1 MKIISI
7 GSSTKDV
14 FFPIDG
20 GIVLETPED
29 LEAQKKIAF
38 ELGAK
43 YQLADV
49 RHEAVGGCA
58 ANVACGL
65 ACLGVESFC
74 STHVGNDQSGEW
86 IKDELKQKGV
96 KVDLIQIDEKCQSD
110 LSFILD
116 HLPSGDKIIFSDRDS
131 NEKLEILPREIKK
144 IEAEWIFVSSL
155 NGNKE
160 ENWENKID
168 KIMQLIKDNDLK
180 LAFNP
185 GQKNIKKNPQKVIAV
200 ASQSQILII
209 NKDEAIEIMASVSQS
224 SDSKLND
231 EKFLIKKARE
241 IGTKMVVI
249 TDGIRGAWGFDGKEI
264 LHVDAL
270 VRKAVDTTG
279 AGDAF
284 TSGFLAAHLKEKNLE
299 EALKWGIINS
309 SNSVTE
315 YGGQKGLLTQEE
327 IEKNISKVNIEKL
340 V

>member
-74 STHVGNDQSGEW
+74 CTHVGNDQSGEW
-86 IKDELKQKGV
+86 IKNELKQKGV
-96 KVDLIQIDEKCQSD
+96 KADLIQTDKKCQSD

-116 HLPSGDKIIFSDRDS
+116 HLPSEDKIIFSDRDS
-131 NEKLEILPREIKK
+131 NEKLEILSEEIKK
-144 IEAEWIFVSSL
+144 IRAEWIFVSSL
-155 NGNKE
+155 NGNE
-160 ENWENKID
+160 EESWENKMD
-168 KIMQLIKDNDLK
+168 KIMKLVKDGNLK

-185 GQKNIKKNPQKVIAV
+185 GQKNIKKDSQKVVAV
-200 ASQSQILII
+200 VGQSQILII
-209 NKDEAIEIMASVSQS
+209 NKDEAIEITASVLQS
-224 SDSKLND
+224 SDSELND
-231 EKFLIKKARE
+231 EKFLIRKVKETGAE
-241 IGTKMVVI
+241 LVVI

-284 TSGFLAAHLKEKNLE
+284 TSGFLAAHLKGKNLGE
-299 EALKWGIINS
+299 SLKWGIINS

-315 YGGQKGLLTQEE
+315 YGGQKGLLTEEKIEE
-327 IEKNISKVNIEKL
+327 IISKVNIEKL

>member
-1 MKIISI
+1 MKIICI
-7 GSSTKDV
+7 GSSTKDI

-20 GIVLETPED
+20 GVIMETPED

-74 STHVGNDQSGEW
+74 CTRIGNDQSGEW
-86 IKDELKQKGV
+86 IKDELKKKGV
-96 KVDLIQIDEKCQSD
+96 KTDLIQIDKKCQSD

-116 HLPSGDKIIFSDRDS
+116 HLPSGDKIVFSDRDS
-131 NEKLEILPREIKK
+131 NEKLEILPEEIKK
-144 IEAEWIFVSSL
+144 IGAEWIFVSSL
-155 NGNKE
+155 NGNE
-160 ENWENKID
+160 EESWENKMD
-168 KIMQLIKDNDLK
+168 KILQVVKENNLK

-185 GQKNIKKNPQKVIAV
+185 GQKNIKKNPQKVVAA

-209 NKDEAIEIMASVSQS
+209 NKDEAIEITTSVLQL
-224 SDSKLND
+224 SDSELNY
-231 EKFLIKKARE
+231 EKFLIKKIRE
-241 IGTKMVVI
+241 IGVKIVII
-249 TDGIRGAWGFDGKEI
+249 TDGINGAWGFDGKEI
-264 LHVDAL
+264 LHVEAL
-270 VRKAVDTTG
+270 VKEAVDTTG

-284 TSGFLAAHLKEKNLE
+284 ASGFLAAHLKGKDLG

-327 IEKNISKVNIEKL
+327 IEKSLSQVNVEKL
-340 V
+340 